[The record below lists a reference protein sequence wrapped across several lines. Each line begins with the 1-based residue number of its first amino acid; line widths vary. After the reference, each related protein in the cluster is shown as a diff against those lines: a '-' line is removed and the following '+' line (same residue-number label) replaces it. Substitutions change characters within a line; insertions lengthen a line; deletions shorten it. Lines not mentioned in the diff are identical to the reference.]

1 MISDFNLDQVHFRIL
16 NSSDSIVEINA
27 LLKAAYKPL
36 ADAGMRYAAS
46 HEDVDA
52 TLRNIKDGEC
62 HLGLFAQKIVS
73 CAVLRIPNQV
83 EKSGWKSKGPNW
95 YKSPGT
101 TTFGRFAVSPALQSM
116 GLGAK
121 MMDVLECRAREL
133 GFTELA
139 LDTSEHANH
148 LIKMYERRAYRF
160 IEFHQW
166 EITNYRSVVMSKAL

>member
-1 MISDFNLDQVHFRIL
+1 MTTKFNLNEVNFRIL
-16 NSSDSIVEINA
+16 NSSDSIIEINA

-52 TLRNIKDGEC
+52 TRRNVEDGEC
-62 HLGLFAQKIVS
+62 HLGLFEQNIVT

-83 EKSGWKSKGPNW
+83 EKSGWKTKGPNW

-101 TTFGRFAVSPALQSM
+101 TTFGRFAVSPALQGK
-116 GLGAK
+116 GLGIK
-121 MMDVLECRAREL
+121 MMDVIESRAREL
-133 GFTELA
+133 GFSELA
-139 LDTSEHANH
+139 LDTSEHANQ
-148 LIKMYERRAYRF
+148 LIKMYERRGYRF

-166 EITNYRSVVMSKAL
+166 KITNYRSVVMSKTL